1 MLTPAELKVQCLGER
16 THASPL
22 NLSTVAGDEI
32 ADYVPDRARVLV
44 HGELLEG
51 ESLDTSLCFEK
62 AGPRETIFFDPPST
76 RAAIVTC
83 GGLCPGL
90 NNVIRSIVLEL
101 HHKYRVRE
109 VLGFRYGYQGLGPNA
124 LPALHL
130 TPDVVRDIHK
140 TGGSILGTSRGAESV
155 ETMVD
160 TLEKLGV
167 DILFT
172 IGGDGT
178 LKGSHAIHEEVERR
192 GLKIALVG
200 VPKTIDNDLS
210 ATDFTFG
217 FDTALK
223 VATEAVDRLHT
234 TADAHDR
241 VLIVETMG
249 CYAGWIALRAGI
261 AGGGDV
267 ILLPE
272 IKYRPADVTAAIRE
286 RRRRGK
292 NFSIVVVSEG
302 AAPEGGGMTV
312 MKTVE
317 GSTDPVRLGGVSYRV
332 AEMIEKGTGIES
344 RVVVLGHLQRG
355 GEPTPFD
362 RWLATGFGAG
372 AAELIAAG
380 RFGRMVAVRGPEFVS
395 VPLSAA
401 VGKLK
406 RVSPGS
412 CEVRAALGVGTSFG
426 RADLAARLLKRVCS

>member
-1 MLTPAELKVQCLGER
+1 MKIGILTGG
-16 THASPL
+16 
-22 NLSTVAGDEI
+22 GD
-32 ADYVPDRARVLV
+32 
-44 HGELLEG
+44 
-51 ESLDTSLCFEK
+51 
-62 AGPRETIFFDPPST
+62 
-76 RAAIVTC
+76 
-83 GGLCPGL
+83 CPGL
-90 NNVIRSIVLEL
+90 NAVIRAVTKSAL
-101 HHKYRVRE
+101 RRGWE
-109 VLGFRYGYQGLGPNA
+109 VYGYLDGFKGLVEDRRRR
-124 LPALHL
+124 L
-130 TPDVVRDIHK
+130 TDKDVSGIIIR
-140 TGGSILGTSRGAESV
+140 GGTILGTSNIANPFSY
-155 ETMVD
+155 
-160 TLEKLGV
+160 TLPPHGSPAAPADMAGRSMRNFRKLGLDALV
-167 DILFT
+167 A

-178 LKGSHAIHEEVERR
+178 QSMSLRFHKL
-192 GLKIALVG
+192 GLPVVG

-217 FDTALK
+217 FDTALQ

-249 CYAGWIALRAGI
+249 RYAGWIALRAGI

-272 IKYRPADVTAAIRE
+272 MKYRPADVVAAIKDRQ
-286 RRRRGK
+286 RRGK

-312 MKTVE
+312 LKTVE

-332 AEMIEKGTGIES
+332 AEMIEKGTGIEA

-372 AAELIAAG
+372 AAELIAAR
-380 RFGRMVAVRGPEFVS
+380 RFGRMVAVRGTEFTS

-412 CEVRAALGVGTSFG
+412 CEVRAALGVGASFG
-426 RADLAARLLKRVCS
+426 RADIAARLLRKVCS